1 MRYFFELQEQGAAE
15 PVALKRRRRHQPH
28 TAQTKAK
35 TRETAMARDT
45 ADFVQQSS
53 ERAMQAA
60 NFGTTWGREF
70 AEQSFNQ
77 SRQAVDAFLQV
88 SRKMAEDFETQAAA
102 IREHMTALTQKT
114 MANTMEYGQKL
125 ASVKEPQEF
134 AQCQSEFMARQ
145 AQTIADQ
152 TKEFG
157 QKMQKAAQVFTS
169 NASNAMAEA
178 SRRTEEAVST
188 MTSRAD
194 QASKR
199 QRAEV

>member
-1 MRYFFELQEQGAAE
+1 
-15 PVALKRRRRHQPH
+15 
-28 TAQTKAK
+28 
-35 TRETAMARDT
+35 MARDST
-45 ADFVQQSS
+45 EFARESG

-60 NFGTTWGREF
+60 TFGMTWAREF
-70 AEQSFNQ
+70 AEEGFTQ
-77 SRQAVDAFLQV
+77 SRQAFDSLLKV

-114 MANTMEYGQKL
+114 MSNTMEFGQKL

-157 QKMQKAAQVFTS
+157 QKMQKAAQAFTS

-199 QRAEV
+199 QRAEA